1 MRRAAIGTNIQT
13 NIHHISQVVEAHHL
27 GNGSQRE
34 PEVQGH
40 PQSHSEASLGY
51 VKASLKEQNIMS
63 G

>member
-1 MRRAAIGTNIQT
+1 MMASMENFQ
-13 NIHHISQVVEAHHL
+13 HL
-27 GNGSQRE
+27 GNRGKRE
-34 PEVQGH
+34 PEVQRH